1 MSVSSLHSSGNSM
14 LILRMKYI
22 NGTVDLFDSR
32 IDWNIYNV
40 YSFELLY
47 NLRST
52 SLLRSFLLL
61 QLIITIRGFLSAF
74 QRDI

>member
-1 MSVSSLHSSGNSM
+1 MSVCSLHNSGNSM

-47 NLRST
+47 NPRST

-61 QLIITIRGFLSAF
+61 QLITIRGFLSAF

>member
-1 MSVSSLHSSGNSM
+1 MSVCSLHSSGNSM

-47 NLRST
+47 NPRST

-61 QLIITIRGFLSAF
+61 QLITIRGFLSAF